1 MMMRL
6 KGQSILV
13 VEHEPSVAR
22 ELEREFT
29 QAGAKVFAAGALRD
43 ALYLAEYPALA
54 AAVVNVQM
62 GGDGES
68 TAPVCRRLQDLGVP
82 FMFYT
87 KFDTTEAAVTW
98 PEAPVVAKPAAS
110 ATVAETVADI
120 LPRAYPAVARL
131 Q

>member
-68 TAPVCRRLQDLGVP
+68 TAPVCRRLQDLADGLDAPVGLDERARTRLREGLDDIGLILRHDDAIRR
-82 FMFYT
+82 Y
-87 KFDTTEAAVTW
+87 EAAHGDV
-98 PEAPVVAKPAAS
+98 
-110 ATVAETVADI
+110 
-120 LPRAYPAVARL
+120 RA
-131 Q
+131 

>member
-87 KFDTTEAAVTW
+87 KFDSTEAAVAW